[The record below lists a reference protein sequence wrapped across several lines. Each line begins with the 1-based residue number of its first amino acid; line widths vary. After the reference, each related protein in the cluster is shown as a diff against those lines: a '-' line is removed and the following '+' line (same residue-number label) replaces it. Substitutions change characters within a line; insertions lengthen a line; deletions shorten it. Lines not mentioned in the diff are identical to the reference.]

1 MTLLRW
7 QWLGRVMLDSRL
19 SPYAKNLA
27 FWMAEHANSET
38 RIVFASVKTFAR
50 LTGVSERWTQ
60 SARKELVN
68 CGWLRLIERKPGPHG
83 TARYE
88 LIVGMTALPAECAD
102 IKAAMRMFGGTKNRA
117 EMVNSHVEMVNDRA
131 PINERSFTNSPIIGE
146 PTCTRTSSK
155 REPRIDHRHHHR
167 QDGDADVDDGGLASR
182 VEEVFRATVHE
193 VYGDSARPM
202 KPSRVVRREAR
213 EYLRAGL
220 SFSELCNVIKEG
232 TRKMAKNGHQAP
244 VCLSAL
250 SHNFAD
256 ALRYLNGARL

>member
-7 QWLGRVMLDSRL
+7 QWLGRVMLDGRL
-19 SPYAKNLA
+19 PASAKVVA
-27 FWMAEHANSET
+27 FWMCEHANK
-38 RIVFASVKTFAR
+38 AL
-50 LTGVSERWTQ
+50 LTAFPGVE
-60 SARKELVN
+60 
-68 CGWLRLIERKPGPHG
+68 IERKPGPHG
-83 TARYE
+83 TARYK
-88 LIVGMTALPAECAD
+88 LSMGLTVLPLGCAD
-102 IKAAMRMFGGTKNRA
+102 LKAAIRA
-117 EMVNSHVEMVNDRA
+117 FNPKERA
-131 PINERSFTNSPIIGE
+131 PNGKGNGVTHDTNYEGNGVTRDTNYEGIGV
-146 PTCTRTSSK
+146 THDTRTSSQV
-155 REPRIDHRHHHR
+155 EHRISHHHR
-167 QDGDADVDDGGLASR
+167 QDGDADADDGGLASR
-182 VEEVFRATVHE
+182 VEEVFRATVHQ

-244 VCLSAL
+244 MCLSAL